1 MRRVYIAGPM
11 SGHDLYNFPA
21 FFEAEKDWAQAGW
34 IVVNPARIDVEA
46 GFDPAHDAGDTSEF
60 YMHRDLPEVI
70 GCDAI
75 ALLPGWRE
83 SPGTEKELTVARWC
97 GLAIYDAVTME
108 LLPDETI
115 LEEAQRLVFGPRQAA
130 YGHPLDDL
138 TRTGRIWGAILG
150 IPDVPA
156 ETVALCMVGVKVS
169 REVNA
174 HARDNLVDVAG
185 YVQVVI
191 VALAER
197 ARRARRQSRGSLEL
211 VRQAEGVS

>member
-1 MRRVYIAGPM
+1 MRRIYIAGPM
-11 SGHDLYNFPA
+11 AGLPLFNFPA

-46 GFDPAHDAGDTSEF
+46 GFDPAHDTGDTSEF

-83 SPGTEKELTVARWC
+83 SPGTAKELTVARWC
-97 GLAIYDAVTME
+97 GLAVYDAVTME
-108 LLPDETI
+108 LLPDETV
-115 LEEAQRLVFGPRQAA
+115 LEEAQRLVFGPRQAS

-150 IPDVPA
+150 IPDVLA
-156 ETVALCMVGVKVS
+156 EMVALCMVGVKLS

-174 HARDNLVDVAG
+174 HGRDNLVDMGG
-185 YVQVVI
+185 YVQVDDLVI
-191 VALAER
+191 TER
-197 ARRARRQSRGSLEL
+197 L

>member
-1 MRRVYIAGPM
+1 MSLRVYIAGPM
-11 SGHDLYNFPA
+11 ARLPLFNFPA

-46 GFDPAHDAGDTSEF
+46 GFDPAHDIGDTSEF

-83 SPGTEKELTVARWC
+83 SPGTAKELTVARWC
-97 GLAIYDAVTME
+97 GLAVYDAVTME

-130 YGHPLDDL
+130 YGHPLTDFG
-138 TRTGRIWGAILG
+138 RTGRMWGALLG
-150 IPDVPA
+150 LDRAVTAA
-156 ETVALCMVGVKVS
+156 EVAACMVALKLS
-169 REVNA
+169 REM
-174 HARDNLVDVAG
+174 HRPGRDNRVDAAG
-185 YVQVVI
+185 YV
-191 VALAER
+191 
-197 ARRARRQSRGSLEL
+197 GTLEL
-211 VRQAEGVS
+211 VRQAEGAA